1 MLSNDRP
8 TFKTGSTTMSRVIL
22 DKTIHS
28 ETRLAI
34 LTMLRRA
41 GAPVEFTAL
50 REDLSL
56 SGGNLLSHL
65 RALEQGGVV
74 QHLRE
79 APLGRPRTV
88 YWITPDGE
96 ARLKT
101 YAAQLREIASVLEN
115 PPVRS
120 TSSQPLAT

>member
-1 MLSNDRP
+1 
-8 TFKTGSTTMSRVIL
+8 MSRVPI
-22 DKTIHS
+22 DKIIHS

-34 LTMLRRA
+34 LTMLRQNA
-41 GAPVEFTAL
+41 APVEFTAL
-50 REDLSL
+50 REELAL

-96 ARLKT
+96 ARLKV
-101 YAAQLREIASVLEN
+101 YAGALREIAGILER
-115 PPVRS
+115 PPQPS
-120 TSSQPLAT
+120 QAAQPLAT

>member
-1 MLSNDRP
+1 MN
-8 TFKTGSTTMSRVIL
+8 RVAL

-34 LTMLRRA
+34 LTMLRKT

-50 REDLSL
+50 REELGL

-88 YWITPDGE
+88 YWITADGE
-96 ARLKT
+96 ARLKV
-101 YAAQLREIASVLEN
+101 YAGMLRQIADVLEN
-115 PPVRS
+115 PPRPA
-120 TSSQPLAT
+120 TSQALAT